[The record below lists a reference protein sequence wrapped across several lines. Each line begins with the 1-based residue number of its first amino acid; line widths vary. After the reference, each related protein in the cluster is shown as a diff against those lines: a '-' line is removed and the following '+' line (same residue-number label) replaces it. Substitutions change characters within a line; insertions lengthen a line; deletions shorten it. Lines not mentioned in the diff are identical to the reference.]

1 MMNGIHGADGARPY
15 QWGQS
20 TKQPPTGSLCMG
32 IIVFLHDVEVDVVPA
47 MRGRADVVRIQRVL
61 IEAIVSLP
69 SQRSSRAL
77 T

>member
-1 MMNGIHGADGARPY
+1 
-15 QWGQS
+15 
-20 TKQPPTGSLCMG
+20 MG